1 MSLFD
6 DILESEKVQQL
17 IKDSDFLKKLY
28 LAIQNRNQRRLN
40 NLSPEE
46 LEDENYSFSEIVKKE
61 TKEMSYNDK
70 QLLVKKLFKL
80 DEKFPKSIDNSDYS
94 KYNELE
100 FFESNKNDDK
110 ETFFNKID
118 NTQTVLGKIQLMKT
132 ITEPK
137 TDLNLLNERKNILE
151 HFQNDENK
159 LEKVLTI
166 LKDLKK
172 SESDVLWFY
181 KNSTDEIDNM
191 LSMVYFEN
199 FWNRWLNENETV
211 LNIFY
216 YCKLILIPLYGL
228 LMPILLIVIPYI
240 LISKIMKLKIS
251 FKTYWKMISKMY
263 MGGGIT
269 STIGKFYKMYENT
282 NSKTNTDQTG
292 GKQFLSFTNIIM
304 KLVKIL
310 IDSKIT
316 SAFYYIFIVCSY
328 LYSLYSTLNFSYA
341 YLKVIKLFQTKLNKV
356 SKWICKAQELYNTL
370 GCMDC
375 RELKEK
381 FANKINFMKDES
393 LHLLDNKVFKNNPSL
408 ILSNKG
414 VILKQFL
421 IVKNNPEILKSYLEY
436 ISYVDVWSSLA
447 YLNKNNPNMS
457 LPSYKSQL
465 EHKPEII
472 LEDFYNMMVD
482 ENNSVKNN
490 ITIGRS
496 SNKNKQKNNT
506 VQYKDLM
513 ITGPNAS
520 GKSTFLKA
528 ITECLI
534 LGQTVCLVPA
544 LYMEFTPFHHINTY
558 LNIPDCQGKESLF
571 QAEMGRCY
579 EQIESFK
586 DMNPNEYV
594 FSIMDEIFVSTN
606 YYEGLSGAYAV
617 AKKMASFDNSVCL
630 ISTHFSTLS
639 EFCEKEKSYKNYHFS
654 IEYDKDN
661 KIMKTYKLKEGRTKQ
676 HIALEML
683 EEKGFADDLVS
694 NAKKMYKHLTK
705 PKPPQQPEKE
715 KPKEKPKP
723 QSPPKEKEQPPPKEK
738 PKPKKEKEQL
748 THKKKNPQPKK
759 EKPPPQP
766 KKEKI

>member
-28 LAIQNRNQRRLN
+28 LAIQNRNKKRLN

-151 HFQNDENK
+151 HLQNDENK

-172 SESDVLWFY
+172 SEGDVLWFY

-263 MGGGIT
+263 MSGGIT

-282 NSKTNTDQTG
+282 NSQNTNTEQTG

-316 SAFYYIFIVCSY
+316 SIFYYIFIIGSY

-375 RELKEK
+375 LELKEK
-381 FANKINFMKDES
+381 FSNKINFMNDDS
-393 LHLLDNKVFKNNPSL
+393 LYQLDNKVFKNNPSL

-436 ISYVDVWSSLA
+436 ISHVDVWSSLA
-447 YLNKNNPNMS
+447 DLNRNNPQMS
-457 LPSYKSQL
+457 LANYKEQSK
-465 EHKPEII
+465 HKPQII
-472 LEDFYNMMVD
+472 LENFYNMMVS
-482 ENNSVKNN
+482 ENNSVSNS
-490 ITIGRS
+490 IIIGGS
-496 SNKNKQKNNT
+496 SNKTEK
-506 VQYKDLM
+506 QYKDLM
-513 ITGPNAS
+513 VTGPNAS

-544 LYMEFTPFHHINTY
+544 LYMDFTPYHHINTY

-571 QAEMGRCY
+571 QAEMERCY

-586 DMNPNEYV
+586 DMAPNEYV

-606 YYEGLSGAYAV
+606 YYEGLSGAYAI

-639 EFCEKEKSYKNYHFS
+639 DFCEKEKCYKNYHFS
-654 IEYDKDN
+654 IEYDEDN
-661 KIMKTYKLKEGRTKQ
+661 KITKTYKLKEGRTKQ

-683 EEKGFADDLVS
+683 EEKGFADDLVA

-705 PKPPQQPEKE
+705 PTPPPTQKKEKPTPEKE
-715 KPKEKPKP
+715 KPTPEKEQPTPEKEKPTPEKEKP
-723 QSPPKEKEQPPPKEK
+723 PPKEKEKPTPKEK
-738 PKPKKEKEQL
+738 
-748 THKKKNPQPKK
+748 
-759 EKPPPQP
+759 EKPIST
-766 KKEKI
+766 EKIKN